1 VIQSKLV
8 VDDFLKAISRVA
20 PAWIATFTRAGSN
33 QNKIE
38 RRQIMKLFRE
48 HISLAHPTRGKSKSA
63 FITAEAAHAASGKSD
78 LNTQRDASS
87 ILTRAPPTYLN
98 QRQSNKRKMNAP
110 GNKPRQSQKR
120 DTVETRDVCPACK
133 QRHNISNYFYVHP
146 NLETPEWFRPNPHI
160 TKLVQYKLQHEPSL
174 QKSVQETTPNKKP
187 RNTSSSRSIT
197 PYIKPSH
204 TPDKVNK

>member
-48 HISLAHPTRGKSKSA
+48 HISLAHPTRGKLKSA

-87 ILTRAPPTYLN
+87 IPTRAPPTYLN

-133 QRHNISNYFYVHP
+133 QRHNISNYFYVHL
-146 NLETPEWFRPNPHI
+146 NLETPEWFRLNLYI
-160 TKLVQYKLQHEPSL
+160 TKLV
-174 QKSVQETTPNKKP
+174 
-187 RNTSSSRSIT
+187 
-197 PYIKPSH
+197 
-204 TPDKVNK
+204 